1 MQSGIVKLFNFRSI
15 YAKKSPGNRKSKK
28 ESVDEDTDGEKKVAK
43 RQRERDRE
51 IERERERERRNGKI
65 EKGRWHE
72 PEKEKVILQQEAK
85 L

>member
-43 RQRERDRE
+43 RQRER
-51 IERERERERRNGKI
+51 EREGM
-65 EKGRWHE
+65 
-72 PEKEKVILQQEAK
+72 AK
-85 L
+85 

>member
-28 ESVDEDTDGEKKVAK
+28 ESVDEDTDGE
-43 RQRERDRE
+43 
-51 IERERERERRNGKI
+51 RRNGKI

>member
-43 RQRERDRE
+43 RQT
-51 IERERERERRNGKI
+51 ERERERRTGKI

-72 PEKEKVILQQEAK
+72 PEKVILQQEAK

>member
-28 ESVDEDTDGEKKVAK
+28 ESVDEDTDGEKKVEK
-43 RQRERDRE
+43 RQ
-51 IERERERERRNGKI
+51 RERERRNGKI

>member
-28 ESVDEDTDGEKKVAK
+28 ESVDEDTDGEKKVEK
-43 RQRERDRE
+43 RQ
-51 IERERERERRNGKI
+51 RERERERRNGKI